1 MHRTTVAAIVLLI
14 LTACDSQIAGTLGDL
29 LEIRNSVAEIV
40 DTGNV
45 AVNVHNGVA
54 LGVVI
59 TNSNL
64 NSRSSEERN
73 IVADRVA
80 RIAYDEYS
88 NRESLETVHVA
99 FASYQRKFLL
109 VTITTTIE
117 SFQYLAEALRGPPRT
132 S

>member
-14 LTACDSQIAGTLGDL
+14 LTACDSQVAGTLGDL
-29 LEIRNSVAEIV
+29 LEIRNSVAGII
-40 DTGNV
+40 DAGNV
-45 AVNVHNGVA
+45 AVSVHNGVA

-59 TNSNL
+59 TNSSL

-99 FASYQRKFLL
+99 FTSYQRKFLL
-109 VTITTTIE
+109 VTISTTIE
-117 SFQYLAEALRGPPRT
+117 SFQYSAEALRGPPGT
-132 S
+132 G